1 MERQD
6 SQKALVKAWLLGG
19 RPITPIM
26 ALQMYDCFRLSAVI
40 YRLKYED
47 GMNIETEMVYKDGGK
62 RFAKYYLKE
71 NGK

>member
-1 MERQD
+1 MEKSD
-6 SQKALVKAWLLGG
+6 SQKAKIKAWLLEG

-62 RFAKYYLKE
+62 RYSKYYLKM
-71 NGK
+71 KQQ